1 MPSLPPYKAD
11 TSHGFLRAVLAT
23 MGILGMCGLVLHL
36 FHVATRTTTTAVRIY
51 TYRLFIYLNV
61 SRLEQT
67 KLSHT
72 LVLGHPQSGNMVVRR
87 DVFKNK
93 RSTKIFRFARLA
105 SRNIVHRVAAT
116 ALLSAVIIS
125 LPVLTFFFFPKK
137 KPIFV
142 QRSHVSHSK
151 FSNTIQRKVLQNSS
165 RARTR
170 NPVIDYRAVGA
181 K

>member
-1 MPSLPPYKAD
+1 
-11 TSHGFLRAVLAT
+11 
-23 MGILGMCGLVLHL
+23 MGTHCCGS
-36 FHVATRTTTTAVRIY
+36 VARCLSAPLI
-51 TYRLFIYLNV
+51 FFGGGG
-61 SRLEQT
+61 T

-125 LPVLTFFFFPKK
+125 LSVLTFFFFPKK

-170 NPVIDYRAVGA
+170 NPVIDYRVLLSEQN
-181 K
+181 KTHIMTHTPF